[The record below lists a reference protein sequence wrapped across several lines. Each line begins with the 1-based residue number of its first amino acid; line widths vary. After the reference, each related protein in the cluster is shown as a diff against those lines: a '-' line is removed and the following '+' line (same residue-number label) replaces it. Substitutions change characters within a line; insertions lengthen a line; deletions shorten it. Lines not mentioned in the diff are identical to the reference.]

1 MQLHTAYVVLYLF
14 CLAFLF
20 RLADSLRFKMEESE
34 SCNAPTEGNHIDL
47 EDEDMLDELT
57 AVVDMAEDAGDS
69 MEPPPP
75 LL

>member
-1 MQLHTAYVVLYLF
+1 M
-14 CLAFLF
+14 AFLF

-34 SCNAPTEGNHIDL
+34 SCSAPTDGNQIDL

-57 AVVDMAEDAGDS
+57 AVVDLAEDAGDS
-69 MEPPPP
+69 IEPP